1 MRRHVSVAAVDL
13 RIVEAGLDHRAL
25 GVVRHQQRRRAVD
38 RLEGAD
44 MAVDPIG
51 EPLRPGRLR
60 VGEARSAEHRDED
73 LRGAPLAGEPV
84 DHHGHAVACIVNE
97 QLVAGRVRLAHCHRQ
112 TAFPATVEL
121 AEARIAIPAGLA
133 RDVLL
138 PQDRQRHVL
147 ALELAM
153 HRRPV
158 RLGEAPLALPA
169 AAAGLCK
176 KPGFQHRVGDVIG
189 QRPAQPRCLEPAD
202 RQPHRRRGRPTRR
215 AISRVGIPADFNLIT
230 SRTWR
235 IASLSVGIQVPL
247 RKAERRNR
255 IGARRGLVTPGRHHP
270 GMVGEIISER
280 RARSNRNGGRDH
292 SGIVGDIERNQQVE
306 PQARCGGARLMGFGV

>member
-1 MRRHVSVAAVDL
+1 MHRHVSVAAVDL
-13 RIVEAGLDHRAL
+13 RIVEAGLDHRDL
-25 GVVRHQQRRRAVD
+25 GVVRHQQRRHAVD

-44 MAVDPIG
+44 MAADPIG

-84 DHHGHAVACIVNE
+84 DHHRHAVARIVDE
-97 QLVAGRVRLAHCHRQ
+97 QLVAGRVRLAHRHRQ
-112 TAFPATVEL
+112 PAFPATVEL

-138 PQDRQRHVL
+138 PHNRQRHVL

-153 HRRPV
+153 YRRPV

-189 QRPAQPRCLEPAD
+189 QRPAQPRCLEPAY
-202 RQPHRRRGRPTRR
+202 RQPHRRGCRPHPPRNLAARHPGRLQ
-215 AISRVGIPADFNLIT
+215 SDH
-230 SRTWR
+230 
-235 IASLSVGIQVPL
+235 IAHMAHRKPL
-247 RKAERRNR
+247 RR
-255 IGARRGLVTPGRHHP
+255 HP
-270 GMVGEIISER
+270 GPPSQSRKAG
-280 RARSNRNGGRDH
+280 
-292 SGIVGDIERNQQVE
+292 
-306 PQARCGGARLMGFGV
+306 P